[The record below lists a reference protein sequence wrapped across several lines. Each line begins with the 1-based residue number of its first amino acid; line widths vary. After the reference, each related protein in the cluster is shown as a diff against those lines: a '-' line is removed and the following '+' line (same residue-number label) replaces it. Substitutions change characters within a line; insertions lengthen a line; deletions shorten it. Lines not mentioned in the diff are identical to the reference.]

1 MRARFFLLV
10 LLVLVALAL
19 PGNCWRRR
27 VPRSDTTKVV
37 AAPPPPPRFLSG
49 AGGRPITFTMDSL
62 PAEIMVAVKAR
73 YPEFVP
79 HDTKTYPESARGG
92 YSPSPDNGLSIAR
105 GNFTGGGLTYA
116 VAGIQGQSQMVVGVV
131 PDPNANNGWSARS
144 ISSTG
149 TPPFSPW
156 VTVSRRR
163 RGHPNGRW
171 DAVAIRILDPGG
183 AYDDVYWWNP
193 GDKRFY
199 IGSGAR

>member
-1 MRARFFLLV
+1 MRARFLLLV
-10 LLVLVALAL
+10 LLVLVALVL
-19 PGNCWRRR
+19 PGNCSRRR
-27 VPRSDTTKVV
+27 KAKQDTTKMVE
-37 AAPPPPPRFLSG
+37 APPPPPPFLLG
-49 AGGRPITFTMDSL
+49 AGGRPITFTFDSL
-62 PAEIMVAVKAR
+62 PPEILAAVKAR

-79 HDTKTYPESARGG
+79 HDPKSYPDAARGG
-92 YSPSPDNGLSIAR
+92 YAPSPDNGLAVAR
-105 GNFTGGGLTYA
+105 GNLSSTATAYV
-116 VAGIQGQSQMVVGVV
+116 VAGIQGQSQMVIGVV
-131 PDPNANNGWSARS
+131 PDPQSGLGWTAKT

-183 AYDDVYWWNP
+183 AYDDVYWFNP
-193 GDKRFY
+193 TDKRFY

>member
-1 MRARFFLLV
+1 MRARFLVLV
-10 LLVLVALAL
+10 LLVLVALIF
-19 PGNCWRRR
+19 PGNCSRKRATG
-27 VPRSDTTKVV
+27 PDTTTAVV
-37 AAPPPPPRFLSG
+37 APPPPPPFLLG
-49 AGGRPITFTMDSL
+49 AGGRPITYTMDSL
-62 PAEIMVAVKAR
+62 PPEIMTAVKAR

-79 HDTKTYPESARGG
+79 HNPKSYPEAAIGG
-92 YSPSPDNGLSIAR
+92 YAPSPDNGLAIAR
-105 GNFTGGGLTYA
+105 GNLTSAATAYV

-131 PDPNANNGWSARS
+131 PDPGSPIGWSARN

-171 DAVAIRILDPGG
+171 DAVAVRILDPGG

-199 IGSGAR
+199 IGSGPR